1 MTSSLALFSRLS
13 LHHSGIQLPTCKMD
27 KNLLNVV
34 TVKLNRTVNVKIPS
48 LGLTNN
54 QLSTDKLSGWHELTH
69 FIFFQNHSMRWELL
83 RSAPW
88 FFRVENEAQ
97 GSCITCPASE
107 NPLLRDPRFGPRE
120 SVQRRCIYSSH
131 SMPTLGLST
140 CSFFFLADE
149 WVQLIKA
156 ACWVKVCIR
165 VEAVNTALCSLSSPM
180 PHLHP
185 LLPRS
190 SYKAPGSS
198 RQQHLTKAEQSRL
211 APVGIWWMKERH
223 EKAKA
228 PKGWET
234 CVNVL
239 SRFCRV
245 WLFATSWT
253 IACQAPNLAWIKT
266 VGGGIRPQVCLV
278 QSLGRVSVQSPCM
291 PTRLRM
297 TDVAVVLTRSDFAG
311 RFF

>member
-1 MTSSLALFSRLS
+1 MGIITVSTLVFQSRKWSSGELYYLPYIREPITERSKIWTQRICPKKVHLFISFYAHPRAF
-13 LHHSGIQLPTCKMD
+13 H
-27 KNLLNVV
+27 LL
-34 TVKLNRTVNVKIPS
+34 
-48 LGLTNN
+48 
-54 QLSTDKLSGWHELTH
+54 
-69 FIFFQNHSMRWELL
+69 
-83 RSAPW
+83 
-88 FFRVENEAQ
+88 
-97 GSCITCPASE
+97 
-107 NPLLRDPRFGPRE
+107 
-120 SVQRRCIYSSH
+120 
-131 SMPTLGLST
+131 
-140 CSFFFLADE
+140 FFFLADE

-198 RQQHLTKAEQSRL
+198 RQQRLTKAEQSRL

-266 VGGGIRPQVCLV
+266 VGGWIRPQVCLV
-278 QSLGRVSVQSPCM
+278 QCLGRVSVQSPCM

-297 TDVAVVLTRSDFAG
+297 TNVAVVLTRSDFAES
-311 RFF
+311 FFF